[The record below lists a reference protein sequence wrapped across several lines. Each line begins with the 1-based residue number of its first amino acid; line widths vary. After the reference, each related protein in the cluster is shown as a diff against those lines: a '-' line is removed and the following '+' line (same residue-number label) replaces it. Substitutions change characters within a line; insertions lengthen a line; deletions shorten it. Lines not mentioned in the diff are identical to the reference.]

1 MRRTKEDAEETRQK
15 LLHSALE
22 VFGEKGFAAP
32 RLADI
37 AAAAGLTRGAIYWHF
52 KNKEELFLELIRSR
66 INPFIQVV
74 EEIFVRRLSPLN
86 ALKAIVAEVPAALL
100 NQDDLLA
107 NQKLIFFKKRAVG
120 GFPQVESLMGDELA
134 ELKKRVVAL
143 IRKGQ
148 KAGELVAVKPEAV
161 LVSLMAL
168 IVGLAE
174 MVVEGRET
182 QRIHDNLESITSLF
196 IRGVQA

>member
-134 ELKKRVVAL
+134 ELKKKVVAL

-148 KAGELVAVKPEAV
+148 KAGELIAVKPEAV

>member
-86 ALKAIVAEVPAALL
+86 ALKAIVAEVPGALL

-120 GFPQVESLMGDELA
+120 GFPQVESLIGDELA

-148 KAGELVAVKPEAV
+148 KAGELIAVKPEAV

>member
-148 KAGELVAVKPEAV
+148 KAGELIAVKPEAV

>member
-1 MRRTKEDAEETRQK
+1 
-15 LLHSALE
+15 
-22 VFGEKGFAAP
+22 
-32 RLADI
+32 
-37 AAAAGLTRGAIYWHF
+37 
-52 KNKEELFLELIRSR
+52 
-66 INPFIQVV
+66 
-74 EEIFVRRLSPLN
+74 
-86 ALKAIVAEVPAALL
+86 LKAIVAEVPAALL

-120 GFPQVESLMGDELA
+120 GFPQVESLIGDELA

>member
-86 ALKAIVAEVPAALL
+86 ALKAIVAEVPGALL

-148 KAGELVAVKPEAV
+148 KAGELIAVKPEAV